1 MSAWFGR
8 VGTKDA
14 LPDGKP
20 CVWLIT
26 DPSWTEEDAKYVAAG
41 CEEEG
46 VPLAWDVRPGD
57 AAELARKACLSSHL
71 EVGIG
76 LDAAKGAAIALV
88 HVSDRPYVT
97 GAAED
102 VEKLRWIGQAA
113 ARISKSQPVPE
124 ERNSR
129 AKNEKTEN
137 KTARGSAITM
147 TAQPPASPPHIDIAE
162 IVRTVMN
169 EMQNKQE
176 GGVDGHE
183 SR

>member
-26 DPSWTEEDAKYVAAG
+26 DLSWTEDDAKCVAAG

-46 VPLAWDVRPGD
+46 VPLAWDVRSGS
-57 AAELARKACLSSHL
+57 AAELARAACLNSHL

-76 LDAAKGAAIALV
+76 LDAGREAAIALV
-88 HVSDRPYVT
+88 HVSEHPYVT
-97 GAAED
+97 QLAEGP
-102 VEKLRWIGQAA
+102 EKLRWIGQAA

-124 ERNSR
+124 VRRPDN
-129 AKNEKTEN
+129 ANTNEKKSEKN
-137 KTARGSAITM
+137 PARGAAITK
-147 TAQPPASPPHIDIAE
+147 TAQPPASAPNIDIAE
-162 IVRTVMN
+162 IVRAVMA
-169 EMQNKQE
+169 ELSAAGRK
-176 GGVDGHE
+176 
-183 SR
+183 